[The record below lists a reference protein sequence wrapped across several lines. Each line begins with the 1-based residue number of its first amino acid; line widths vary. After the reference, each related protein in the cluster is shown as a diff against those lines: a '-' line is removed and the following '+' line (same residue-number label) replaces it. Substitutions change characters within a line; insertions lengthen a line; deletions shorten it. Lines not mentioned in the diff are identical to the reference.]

1 MVLRYVTR
9 YLPTLI
15 ALIFWMK
22 GSLGVKVIGIVPLVS
37 LGLISTLLFVRWGAG
52 RTVAVLA
59 GAWFLTLAHRL
70 HAGVLRGDPVKPLKL
85 FLHSNNYL
93 AAVFCAL
100 AVDSVI
106 PLPLLFG

>member
-1 MVLRYVTR
+1 
-9 YLPTLI
+9 
-15 ALIFWMK
+15 
-22 GSLGVKVIGIVPLVS
+22 
-37 LGLISTLLFVRWGAG
+37 
-52 RTVAVLA
+52 
-59 GAWFLTLAHRL
+59 
-70 HAGVLRGDPVKPLKL
+70 VLRGDPVKPLKL